1 MLGINGLD
9 AADFLKEVLITLED
23 KNNFLLEEFG
33 QKTIYVRNSL
43 SWLSAGIK
51 RFNF

>member
-23 KNNFLLEEFG
+23 KIYFLLQDNLTYTFY
-33 QKTIYVRNSL
+33 KYIFYYL
-43 SWLSAGIK
+43 KPLL
-51 RFNF
+51 